1 MAARAFS
8 REDAAVRRAALIEAA
23 LASLAE
29 KGVGAVT
36 VRDVAARAGVS
47 PGLLRHHFGSFANLL
62 AEAYRHTVE
71 TVDQRLDAAIT
82 AAGSDPA
89 DRVNAFLQA
98 SFQPPIVDRDLMA
111 AWLGFWGLV
120 RSDPAAAAVHAE
132 AYEAYRGRIETL
144 LADLAAARGA
154 EIDARLGAIGLS
166 AMLDGLWLELCLDP
180 RTFTPDEAVKTAT
193 AFVDGLLPPAGQGV
207 LSL

>member
-1 MAARAFS
+1 MASRAFT
-8 REDAAVRRAALIEAA
+8 REEAAVRRAALIAAA

-29 KGVGAVT
+29 KGAGAS

-62 AEAYRHTVE
+62 AETYRHTAE
-71 TVDQRLDAAIT
+71 TVYGRLDAAV
-82 AAGSDPA
+82 AEAGPEPSA
-89 DRVNAFLQA
+89 RMHAFLEA
-98 SFQPPIVDRDLMA
+98 SFQPFIVDRELMA

-120 RSDPAAAAVHAE
+120 RRDPAAAAVHAE
-132 AYEAYRGRIETL
+132 GYEAYRGRIEAL
-144 LADLAAARGA
+144 LSGLAAARGA

-180 RTFTPDEAVKTAT
+180 RTFSPGEAVETAS
-193 AFVDGLLPPAGQGV
+193 AWVEGY
-207 LSL
+207 LSR